1 MQNNEILTDK
11 SHRFIYKK
19 KKTKQNSNQTRT
31 RKIESDIE
39 KSQLGKK
46 SR

>member
-11 SHRFIYKK
+11 SHRFIFK

>member
-11 SHRFIYKK
+11 SHRFIFKK
-19 KKTKQNSNQTRT
+19 KKKNSNQTRT